1 MYYCEEKKG
10 NYATYYGVMGFM
22 IDMFEEEV
30 KKGRKNGDGGVISWG
45 QGEVSKEGD
54 VDGLNLSFSHN
65 DDSTLKDILL

>member
-10 NYATYYGVMGFM
+10 NYATYYGAMGFM

-45 QGEVSKEGD
+45 
-54 VDGLNLSFSHN
+54 
-65 DDSTLKDILL
+65 